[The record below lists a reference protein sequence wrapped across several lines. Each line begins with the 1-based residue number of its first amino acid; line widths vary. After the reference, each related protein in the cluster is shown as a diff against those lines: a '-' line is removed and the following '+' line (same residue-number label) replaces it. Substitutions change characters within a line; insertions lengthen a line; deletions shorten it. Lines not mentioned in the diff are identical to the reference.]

1 MADTVTTRTV
11 FQSPNRL
18 IIQLTN
24 DSDGTGESQVKK
36 VDKSTFTGPNG
47 SEPTHLA
54 IEKIMYDV
62 SSMKVKLEWDH
73 TTDETIAI
81 LQGDG
86 CLDWYKNGKGSRLID
101 VETGG
106 AGDILLTTENQTSG
120 DGYDITL
127 FIRLKD

>member
-1 MADTVTTRTV
+1 MADAVTTKTV
-11 FQSPNRL
+11 FLSPNRAT
-18 IIQLTN
+18 IHLTN
-24 DSDGTGESQVKK
+24 DSDGTGEAAVIK

-47 SEPTHLA
+47 LEPTHLA
-54 IEKIMYDV
+54 IEKIVYDV
-62 SSMKVKLEWDH
+62 FSMKVALQWDH

-81 LQGDG
+81 LQGHG
-86 CLDWYKNGKGSRLID
+86 VMDWRKSGRLVD

-127 FIRLKD
+127 YVRFKD

>member
-11 FQSPNRL
+11 FKSPNRL
-18 IIQLTN
+18 VVHLTN
-24 DSDGTGESQVKK
+24 ESDGTGESQVKK
-36 VDKSTFTGPNG
+36 VDKSTLVGPNG

-54 IEKIMYDV
+54 IEKIEYDV

-73 TTDETIAI
+73 TNDETIAI

-86 CLDWYKNGKGSRLID
+86 FLDWYKDGKSARLID

-106 AGDILLTTENQTSG
+106 TGDILLTTANEATG

-127 FIRLKD
+127 HIRLKD